1 MRAMAAEDERFMT
14 LALELAERGRGAV
27 EPNPMVGAVLARDGR
42 ELARGWHQR
51 FGGPHAEIEAFSA
64 AAAAEA
70 GAEKNVRGATMY
82 VTLEPCCHHGKT
94 PPCTDALIATG
105 LKRVVVAMPDVD
117 ARVAGGG
124 IAALKAAGIEVTVG
138 VCQPQAQQL
147 LAAYIK
153 LRTTGRPW
161 VICKWAQTSEGWMAL
176 PAGMGWWI
184 SSPHSRAHA
193 HQWRG
198 QCQGICVGVG
208 TVLADDPL
216 LTNRSGTVRQPTR
229 IVLDAT
235 LRIPPTC
242 RLVATA
248 SQYPLLVATTAPAM
262 AAQAHAAEELRLAGA
277 ELLALPAAGN
287 AQGRPCVDL
296 GALLEELGRREHT
309 YVLVEGGPEVLRS
322 FVYGNLADE
331 LRVFICPSA
340 GEGGGEGG
348 WLSESLPRFNIDEVR
363 KTLTLPPPLEQSFGP
378 DRLQRYVLK

>member
-14 LALELAERGRGAV
+14 LALELADRGRGAV
-27 EPNPMVGAVLARDGR
+27 EPNPMVGAVLARDGQ

-51 FGGPHAEIEAFSA
+51 FGGPHAEIEAL

-70 GAEKNVRGATMY
+70 GIGKNVRGATMY

-94 PPCTDALIATG
+94 PPCTDALIAAG
-105 LKRVVVAMPDVD
+105 LKRVVIAMQDVD
-117 ARVAGGG
+117 ARVAGRG
-124 IAALKAAGIEVTVG
+124 IAALKSAGIEVTVG
-138 VCQPQAQQL
+138 VCREQAQRL
-147 LAAYIK
+147 LAAYVK

-161 VICKWAQTSEGWMAL
+161 VICKWAQTAEGWMAL

-184 SSPHSRAHA
+184 SSPHSRSHA

-216 LTNRSGTVRQPTR
+216 LTNRSGIGRQPLR

-262 AAQAHAAEELRLAGA
+262 AAQVHAAEELRRAGA
-277 ELLALPAAGN
+277 ELLTLPAAGDSR
-287 AQGRPCVDL
+287 GRPCVDL

-309 YVLVEGGPEVLRS
+309 YLLVEGGPEVLRS

-340 GEGGGEGG
+340 GSGESAAEAG

-363 KTLTLPPPLEQSFGP
+363 KTLPLPPPLEQSFGP
-378 DRLQRYVLK
+378 DRLQHYVLK